1 MYVAYT
7 FTLHLYVLF
16 ECLTK
21 MFLFFKV
28 SGVLTEESE
37 ALYHLALNL
46 EKNAIIVLDKNAT
59 KIYMRDFNLRRKVL
73 WMSILFKVFGGV
85 RLGFN

>member
-7 FTLHLYVLF
+7 FTLHLDVLF

-28 SGVLTEESE
+28 SGVLAKESE

-46 EKNAIIVLDKNAT
+46 EKNDIIGLDKSAT
-59 KIYMRDFNLRRKVL
+59 KIYMRDFNLRRKY
-73 WMSILFKVFGGV
+73 FE
-85 RLGFN
+85 

>member
-1 MYVAYT
+1 MYVAHT

-21 MFLFFKV
+21 MFLFFTV

>member
-7 FTLHLYVLF
+7 FTVHLDVLF

-28 SGVLTEESE
+28 SGVLAEESE

-59 KIYMRDFNLRRKVL
+59 KIYMRDFNLRRNY
-73 WMSILFKVFGGV
+73 FG
-85 RLGFN
+85 

>member
-7 FTLHLYVLF
+7 FTLHLDVLF

-28 SGVLTEESE
+28 SGVFAEESE

-46 EKNAIIVLDKNAT
+46 EKSAIIVLDKNAT
-59 KIYMRDFNLRRKVL
+59 KIYIRDFNLRRNY
-73 WMSILFKVFGGV
+73 FG
-85 RLGFN
+85 

>member
-7 FTLHLYVLF
+7 FTLHLDVLF

-28 SGVLTEESE
+28 SGVRAEESE

-59 KIYMRDFNLRRKVL
+59 KIYMRDFNLRRNC
-73 WMSILFKVFGGV
+73 FG
-85 RLGFN
+85 

>member
-1 MYVAYT
+1 
-7 FTLHLYVLF
+7 
-16 ECLTK
+16 

-28 SGVLTEESE
+28 SGVLAEESE

-59 KIYMRDFNLRRKVL
+59 KISMRDFNLRRNY
-73 WMSILFKVFGGV
+73 FG
-85 RLGFN
+85 

>member
-7 FTLHLYVLF
+7 STLHLDVLF

-28 SGVLTEESE
+28 LGVLAEESK

-59 KIYMRDFNLRRKVL
+59 KISMRDFNLRRNY
-73 WMSILFKVFGGV
+73 FG
-85 RLGFN
+85 

>member
-1 MYVAYT
+1 MYVAHT

-21 MFLFFKV
+21 MFLFFTV

-73 WMSILFKVFGGV
+73 WVSILFKMFWGSQAGV
-85 RLGFN
+85 

>member
-1 MYVAYT
+1 MYLACT
-7 FTLHLYVLF
+7 FTLHLDVLF

-28 SGVLTEESE
+28 SGVLAKESE

-46 EKNAIIVLDKNAT
+46 EKNDIIGLDKSAT
-59 KIYMRDFNLRRKVL
+59 KIYMRDFNLRRKY
-73 WMSILFKVFGGV
+73 FE
-85 RLGFN
+85 